1 MAIRVCAFALF
12 ALLVASGFAHAKH
25 AKHKKSVPYDAR
37 SLIID
42 GQRELLFSGSVHYPR
57 STPEVGNS

>member
-25 AKHKKSVPYDAR
+25 NKSVTYDAR